1 LAFCQSLIHLEFES
15 LGRKE
20 HSSIILQTTAAAQHL
35 VLRIPMKHLVG
46 IGVLIGMAFGL
57 RCLLQTGVGFDI
69 YIHDIY
75 WVVPFRTIVFW
86 CLAGTALAW
95 FMIFAWKLIRRHF

>member
-1 LAFCQSLIHLEFES
+1 LAFCKSLIHLEFES

-20 HSSIILQTTAAAQHL
+20 HCSIILQNAAAAQHL
-35 VLRIPMKHLVG
+35 VPRIPMKHLVG
-46 IGVLIGMAFGL
+46 IGVLTGMAFGL
-57 RCLLQTGVGFDI
+57 RSLLQTGFGFDI

-86 CLAGTALAW
+86 
-95 FMIFAWKLIRRHF
+95 